1 MPAGKPNQPTFI
13 PVSKPC
19 GSVKGRVGL
28 VNPLEKSFYFF
39 KQKFED
45 GGAFTLEEI
54 MVATGWR
61 MSTVRTYLGKRWKGI
76 LKKTSRGWVV
86 ANLPST
92 LQNYRGMMS
101 QTRRD
106 SPEYVKPILKPSVE
120 SLVEKAQQ
128 SAILALDIYNR
139 PATKFR
145 TEAFIVLMV
154 IAWTALFHAIFE
166 KRGIPYFYKDDQG
179 VARTADGEKK
189 AWELKTCIR
198 EFYGPANP
206 PVRQNLDFMIR
217 LRNKIEHRFSPEID
231 PYVTEE
237 CQAMLLN
244 FDELLVEKFSEYY
257 ALQQCLCV
265 PLLASTVRQ
274 PYQVDALRRFQAK
287 QYTEL
292 KQYIDDYKKNLAPEI
307 RDNPKYRYRLY
318 LAPELA
324 SRESSSDLVLTF
336 VKGDDLTGTEQ
347 VVAVRERSVPVA
359 NPGKLKPSQ
368 VAHKVKKRIGRPFST
383 NHHTA
388 AWKYYKVRESGNDP
402 TKCETKYCQ
411 YDDVHESYV
420 YTEDWVEFLVLKLAD
435 QKEYEKVIT
444 YPWRQQA
451 GHG

>member
-1 MPAGKPNQPTFI
+1 
-13 PVSKPC
+13 
-19 GSVKGRVGL
+19 
-28 VNPLEKSFYFF
+28 
-39 KQKFED
+39 
-45 GGAFTLEEI
+45 
-54 MVATGWR
+54 
-61 MSTVRTYLGKRWKGI
+61 
-76 LKKTSRGWVV
+76 
-86 ANLPST
+86 
-92 LQNYRGMMS
+92 
-101 QTRRD
+101 
-106 SPEYVKPILKPSVE
+106 
-120 SLVEKAQQ
+120 
-128 SAILALDIYNR
+128 
-139 PATKFR
+139 
-145 TEAFIVLMV
+145 
-154 IAWTALFHAIFE
+154 
-166 KRGIPYFYKDDQG
+166 
-179 VARTADGEKK
+179 
-189 AWELKTCIR
+189 
-198 EFYGPANP
+198 
-206 PVRQNLDFMIR
+206 MIR

-368 VAHKVKKRIGRPFST
+368 VAHKVKKTNRPT
-383 NHHTA
+383 
-388 AWKYYKVRESGNDP
+388 
-402 TKCETKYCQ
+402 
-411 YDDVHESYV
+411 
-420 YTEDWVEFLVLKLAD
+420 VL
-435 QKEYEKVIT
+435 Y
-444 YPWRQQA
+444 
-451 GHG
+451 